1 MTAPQR
7 IGRYRILDVL
17 GQGAM
22 GVVYRGRDEVLDRD
36 AAVKVIRGE
45 SLDDESRGQF
55 QKEARAAARLQHP
68 HIVTIYEM
76 GEEGEMPFM
85 AMELLDG
92 QDLQRSMRD
101 GTLSDPLAALAVVEQ
116 VLSGLGHAHARGIV
130 HRDMKPSNV
139 FLHGG
144 ASVKVLDFGVARLG
158 EGMTMTGRIVGT
170 PHYMSPEQVRADHV
184 DGRTDLFSTALM
196 FYEMVTGAKAYR
208 PGSAVSVMFQ
218 IVHEDADLSRLP
230 ATPRGEAVRR
240 VLRRALARDR
250 NERYPDAGALGA
262 ALADA
267 VRSYRGATAFA
278 PEPAIGGAT
287 MIESALPELEVAEPA
302 AQPEPAVRAA
312 APLPRRVEE
321 VPELELTTTYDE
333 PATEPEWEL
342 PSPQLAVATR
352 EALPRSPAPSSRV
365 TAAAAAFVATVLT
378 GLTLTAAGIWWWTS
392 RPARPVDGRVTPAT
406 AVSEPPPAPATS
418 APAATAPRTTAAPA
432 PTTPSVAPTVAP
444 ALAASAATTP
454 AETAPTTLRAAAV
467 PPAASAGPVDVR
479 SRLDRADALYQS
491 GHLGAALAEARAVL
505 RQEPG
510 NEEAQYLVD
519 DIVLDLAVEKHLK
532 DARAALARGDRAAAR
547 REAEEGLALKPNE
560 SRLTALVRELDR

>member
-22 GVVYRGRDEVLDRD
+22 GVVYRGRDEGLDRD

-101 GTLSDPLAALAVVEQ
+101 GTLSDPLAALAVAEQ

-230 ATPRGEAVRR
+230 PTPRGEAVRR

-250 NERYPDAGALGA
+250 NQRYPDAGALGA

-267 VRSYRGATAFA
+267 VRSYEGATAFE

-302 AQPEPAVRAA
+302 AQPVPPVPPARAA
-312 APLPRRVEE
+312 APLPRPVED
-321 VPELELTTTYDE
+321 VPELELTATYDE

-342 PSPQLAVATR
+342 PPPQLAVATR
-352 EALPRSPAPSSRV
+352 EALPGNPAPPSRV
-365 TAAAAAFVATVLT
+365 TVAAAAFVATVLT

-392 RPARPVDGRVTPAT
+392 RPARAVDGRATPAT
-406 AVSEPPPAPATS
+406 VVSEPTQAVS
-418 APAATAPRTTAAPA
+418 VPAATAPRTTVAQAPA
-432 PTTPSVAPTVAP
+432 APSVAPS
-444 ALAASAATTP
+444 LAASAATAP
-454 AETAPTTLRAAAV
+454 AETAPPTVRAAAV
-467 PPAASAGPVDVR
+467 PPAASTGPVDVR
-479 SRLDRADALYQS
+479 SRLDRADALFQS

-505 RQEPG
+505 RQEPA

-519 DIVLDLAVEKHLK
+519 DIVLDLAVEKHFK
-532 DARAALARGDRAAAR
+532 DARAALARGDRTAAR
-547 REAEEGLALKPNE
+547 REVDEGLALKPNE
-560 SRLTALVRELDR
+560 SRLTALLRELDR

>member
-1 MTAPQR
+1 MKLPPR
-7 IGRYRILDVL
+7 IGRYRIVDLL

-22 GVVYRGRDEVLDRD
+22 GVVYRGRDEGLDRD

-45 SLDDESRGQF
+45 ALDDESKAQF

-76 GEEGEMPFM
+76 GEEGEMPFL

-92 QDLQRSMRD
+92 QDLQRCMRE
-101 GTLSDPLAALAVVEQ
+101 GTLTDPLAALSVAEQ

-144 ASVKVLDFGVARLG
+144 GQAKILDFGVARLG
-158 EGMTMTGRIVGT
+158 EGLTVTGRIVGT
-170 PHYMSPEQVRADHV
+170 PHYMSPEQVRADQA
-184 DGRTDLFSTALM
+184 DGRSDLFSTALM

-230 ATPRGEAVRR
+230 ATPRGDALRR

-250 NERYPDAGALGA
+250 AERYPDAAALGA

-267 VRSYRGATAFA
+267 VRSYGGATAFA
-278 PEPAIGGAT
+278 PEAALQGET
-287 MIESALPELEVAEPA
+287 FVESALPELDLPPPAAEPA
-302 AQPEPAVRAA
+302 PAA
-312 APLPRRVEE
+312 ASAPA
-321 VPELELTTTYDE
+321 PELDLELTETYDE
-333 PATEPEWEL
+333 PAAAPEWDL
-342 PSPQLAVATR
+342 PSHQLAIATR
-352 EALPRSPAPSSRV
+352 EALPRNPAPSSTGTSAAV
-365 TAAAAAFVATVLT
+365 ASFAVTVLVGLTAA
-378 GLTLTAAGIWWWTS
+378 GAGIWWWTARG
-392 RPARPVDGRVTPAT
+392 RPADGPRT
-406 AVSEPPPAPATS
+406 
-418 APAATAPRTTAAPA
+418 PAATVVTEPTPAPVAAPTSTSPPVAAVAAPA
-432 PTTPSVAPTVAP
+432 PSAAAGAP
-444 ALAASAATTP
+444 AAAP
-454 AETAPTTLRAAAV
+454 PPETLRPAAL

-479 SRLDRADALYQS
+479 ARLDRADQLFQS
-491 GHLGAALAEARAVL
+491 GHLGAALAEARVVL

-519 DIVLDLAVEKHLK
+519 DIVLDLGVEKHLK
-532 DARAALARGDRAAAR
+532 DARAALARGDRGAAR
-547 REAEEGLALKPNE
+547 REIDEGLALKPNE
-560 SRLTALVRELDR
+560 SRLSALARELER

>member
-22 GVVYRGRDEVLDRD
+22 GVVYRGRDEGLDRD

-45 SLDDESRGQF
+45 SLDDESRAQF

-101 GTLSDPLAALAVVEQ
+101 GTLSDPLAALAVAEQ

-250 NERYPDAGALGA
+250 NERYPDAAALGA

-267 VRSYRGATAFA
+267 VRSHEGATAFA

-302 AQPEPAVRAA
+302 QPVPPLPRAA
-312 APLPRRVEE
+312 APLPRRVEDT
-321 VPELELTTTYDE
+321 PELELTTTYDE

-342 PSPQLAVATR
+342 QSPQLAVATR
-352 EALPRSPAPSSRV
+352 EALPRSPAPPSRV

-378 GLTLTAAGIWWWTS
+378 GLTLTAGGIWWWTS
-392 RPARPVDGRVTPAT
+392 RPARPVDGRMTPAT
-406 AVSEPPPAPATS
+406 AVSEPTPGAANV
-418 APAATAPRTTAAPA
+418 PAATAPRTTATTA
-432 PTTPSVAPTVAP
+432 PTTPPVAP
-444 ALAASAATTP
+444 ALAASAATAP
-454 AETAPTTLRAAAV
+454 AETAPPTLRAAAV
-467 PPAASAGPVDVR
+467 PPPAPAGPVDVR
-479 SRLDRADALYQS
+479 SRLDRADALFQS

-505 RQEPG
+505 RQEPA

-532 DARAALARGDRAAAR
+532 DARAALARGDRTAAR

-560 SRLTALVRELDR
+560 SRLAALVRELDR